1 MTVSF
6 FKQAFTVVL
15 LGLYTIPQRLSSAGV
30 AVVGIA
36 GVVVVLVGV
45 LSIAEG
51 FEKAMLNA
59 GRADRAIVMRQGA
72 DSEMSSGIGGPEVDV
87 IKQAAGIRKEGAVS
101 TASAEMFVV
110 VDVNRLTTNTGSNV
124 PLRGVDNTL
133 LAVRPEVKIVE
144 GRMLTFG
151 TNEVVVGLAA
161 SRQFAGLRVGDVFK
175 SGQTQWPVVGVFDSG
190 GTAAETEIW
199 CDVRTLQGAFRRGNS
214 YQSVLARLESPSS
227 FDTFKDWLSSN
238 PQVDV
243 DVKRESDYYREQS
256 RTLTGLVQGIGWGVA
271 GLMGLGAIIGAVL
284 TMYSAVVAR
293 TREIATLRALGFGS
307 FPVMLSILGES
318 MALALAGGVIGGAL
332 AYVGF
337 NGFQTSTMNWQT
349 FSQVAFGFAVTPAL
363 LTQGLIYA
371 LMMGLLGGIFPAI
384 RAARLP
390 ISKAL
395 REL

>member
-1 MTVSF
+1 VSF
-6 FKQAFTVVL
+6 FKQAFTVIL

-30 AVVGIA
+30 AIVGIA

-51 FEKAMLNA
+51 FEKAMVNA
-59 GRADRAIVMRQGA
+59 GRPDRAIVMRQGA
-72 DSEMSSGIGGPEVDV
+72 DSELSSGIGGPEVDI
-87 IKQAAGIRKEGAVS
+87 IKQAAGVRKDGAVP

-110 VDVNRLTTNTGSNV
+110 VDVNRKTTNTGSNV
-124 PLRGVDNTL
+124 PLRGVDSTL

-144 GRMLTFG
+144 GRMLNFG
-151 TNEVVVGLAA
+151 TNEVVVGRAA
-161 SRQFAGLRVGDVFK
+161 SQQFAGLRVGDTFR
-175 SGQTQWPVVGVFDSG
+175 SGQTQWPVVGVFDTA

-214 YQSVLARLESPSS
+214 YQSVLARLESPAS
-227 FDTFKDWLSSN
+227 FDAFKNWLSSN

-256 RTLTGLVQGIGWGVA
+256 RGLTTLVQGIGWGVA
-271 GLMGLGAIIGAVL
+271 ILMGLGAIIGAVL

-318 MALALAGGVIGGAL
+318 MVLALVGGVIGGAL

-363 LTQGLIYA
+363 LMQGMLYA
-371 LMMGLLGGIFPAI
+371 LIMGLLGGIFPAI

-390 ISKAL
+390 ISRAL

>member
-1 MTVSF
+1 MSF
-6 FKQAFTVVL
+6 FKQAFTVILV
-15 LGLYTIPQRLSSAGV
+15 GIYTIPQRLSSAGV
-30 AVVGIA
+30 AVIGIA

-51 FEKAMLNA
+51 FEKAMVNA

-72 DSEMSSGIGGPEVDV
+72 DSELSSGIGGPEVDI
-87 IKQAAGIRKEGAVS
+87 IKQAAGILKNGAVS
-101 TASAEMFVV
+101 VASAEMFVV
-110 VDVNRLTTNTGSNV
+110 VDVNRRTTNTGSNV

-133 LAVRPEVKIVE
+133 LEVRPEVKIVE

-151 TNEVVVGLAA
+151 TNEVVVGRAA
-161 SRQFAGLRVGDVFK
+161 SDQFSGLRVGDTYR
-175 SGQTQWPVVGVFDSG
+175 SGKAEWPVVGIFDANG
-190 GTAAETEIW
+190 AASETEIW

-214 YQSVLARLESPSS
+214 YQSVLARLESPAS

-243 DVKRESDYYREQS
+243 QVKRESEYYREQS
-256 RTLTGLVQGIGWGVA
+256 TGLTTLVNSIGWGVA
-271 GLMGLGAIIGAVL
+271 SLMGLGAIIGAVL
-284 TMYSAVVAR
+284 TMYSAVVTR

-318 MALALAGGVIGGAL
+318 MVLAFAGGVIGGGL
-332 AYVGF
+332 AYLGF

-363 LTQGLIYA
+363 LVQGLIYA
-371 LMMGLLGGIFPAI
+371 LMMGFLGGIIPAI

>member
-1 MTVSF
+1 VSF
-6 FKQAFTVVL
+6 FKQAFTVIL

-30 AVVGIA
+30 AIVGIA

-51 FEKAMLNA
+51 FEKAMVNA
-59 GRADRAIVMRQGA
+59 GRPDRAIVMRQGA
-72 DSEMSSGIGGPEVDV
+72 DSELSSGIGGPEVDI
-87 IKQAAGIRKEGAVS
+87 IKQAAGVRKDGAVPN
-101 TASAEMFVV
+101 ASAEMFVV
-110 VDVNRLTTNTGSNV
+110 VDVNRKTTNTGSNV
-124 PLRGVDNTL
+124 PLRGVDSTL

-151 TNEVVVGLAA
+151 TNEVVVGRAA
-161 SRQFAGLRVGDVFK
+161 SQQFAGLRVGDTFR
-175 SGQTQWPVVGVFDSG
+175 SGQTQWPVVGVFDTA

-214 YQSVLARLESPSS
+214 YQSVLARLESPAS
-227 FDTFKDWLSSN
+227 FDAFKDWLSSN

-256 RTLTGLVQGIGWGVA
+256 RGLTTLVQGIGWGVA

-307 FPVMLSILGES
+307 FPVLLSIIGES
-318 MALALAGGVIGGAL
+318 MVLALAGGVIGGAL

-363 LTQGLIYA
+363 LLQGMAYA
-371 LMMGLLGGIFPAI
+371 LIMGLLGGIFPAI

-390 ISKAL
+390 ISRAL

>member
-1 MTVSF
+1 MSF
-6 FKQAFTVVL
+6 FKQAFTVIL

-30 AVVGIA
+30 AIVGIA

-51 FEKAMLNA
+51 FEKAMVNA
-59 GRADRAIVMRQGA
+59 GRPDRAIVMRQGA
-72 DSEMSSGIGGPEVDV
+72 DSELSSGIGGPEVDI
-87 IKQAAGIRKEGAVS
+87 IKQAAGVRKDGAVPN
-101 TASAEMFVV
+101 ASAEMFVV
-110 VDVNRLTTNTGSNV
+110 VDVNRKTTNTGSNV
-124 PLRGVDNTL
+124 PLRGVDSTL

-144 GRMLTFG
+144 GRMLNFG
-151 TNEVVVGLAA
+151 TNEVVVGRAA
-161 SRQFAGLRVGDVFK
+161 SQQFAGLRVGDTFR
-175 SGQTQWPVVGVFDSG
+175 SGQTQWPVVGVFDTA

-214 YQSVLARLESPSS
+214 YQSVLARLESPAS
-227 FDTFKDWLSSN
+227 FDAFKDWLSSN

-256 RTLTGLVQGIGWGVA
+256 RGLTTLVQGIGWGVA

-307 FPVMLSILGES
+307 FPVLLSIIGES
-318 MALALAGGVIGGAL
+318 MVLALAGGVIGGAL

-363 LTQGLIYA
+363 LLQGMAYA
-371 LMMGLLGGIFPAI
+371 LIMGLLGGIFPAI

-390 ISKAL
+390 ISRAL

>member
-1 MTVSF
+1 MTF

-15 LGLYTIPQRLSSAGV
+15 IGIYTIPQRLSSAGV
-30 AVVGIA
+30 AVIGIA

-45 LSIAEG
+45 LSIAAG
-51 FEKAMLNA
+51 FEKAMVNA
-59 GRADRAIVMRQGA
+59 GQPDRAIVMRQGS
-72 DSEMSSGIGGPEVDV
+72 DSELSSGIGGPEVDI
-87 IKQAAGIRKEGAVS
+87 IKQAAGIQRNGAVS
-101 TASAEMFVV
+101 VASAEMFVV
-110 VDVNRLTTNTGSNV
+110 VDVNRRSTNTGSNV

-133 LAVRPEVKIVE
+133 LAVRSEVKIVE
-144 GRMLTFG
+144 GRMLAFG
-151 TNEVVVGLAA
+151 TNEVIVGRAA
-161 SRQFAGLRVGDVFK
+161 SEQFSGLRVGDTYT
-175 SGQTQWPVVGVFDSG
+175 SGKTQWPVVGIFDANG
-190 GTAAETEIW
+190 AASETEIW
-199 CDVRTLQGAFRRGNS
+199 CDVRALQGAFRRGNS
-214 YQSVLARLESPSS
+214 YQSVLAKLESPAS
-227 FDTFKDWLSSN
+227 FDAFKDWLSSN

-256 RTLTGLVQGIGWGVA
+256 RTLIGLVQGIGWGVA

-293 TREIATLRALGFGS
+293 TREIATLRALGFGA
-307 FPVMLSILGES
+307 FPVLLSIVGES
-318 MALALAGGVIGGAL
+318 MVLALAGGVLGGAL

-337 NGFQTSTMNWQT
+337 NGIQTSTMNWQT

-363 LTQGLIYA
+363 LVQGLFYA
-371 LMMGLLGGIFPAI
+371 LIMGFLGGIIPAI

>member
-1 MTVSF
+1 MGF
-6 FKQAFTVVL
+6 FKQAFTVIL
-15 LGLYTIPQRLSSAGV
+15 IGLYTIPQRLSSAGV
-30 AVVGIA
+30 AIIGIA

-51 FEKAMLNA
+51 FEKAMVNA
-59 GRADRAIVMRQGA
+59 GRPDRAIVMRQGA
-72 DSEMSSGIGGPEVDV
+72 DSELSSGLGGPEVDI
-87 IKQAAGIRKEGAVS
+87 IKQAAGIRKDGSVS
-101 TASAEMFVV
+101 LASAEMFVV
-110 VDVNRLTTNTGSNV
+110 VDVNRRTTNTGSNV
-124 PLRGVDNTL
+124 PLRGVDSTL
-133 LAVRPEVKIVE
+133 LAVRDEVKIVA
-144 GRMLTFG
+144 GRMLNFG
-151 TNEVVVGLAA
+151 TNEVVVGRAA
-161 SRQFAGLRVGDVFK
+161 SEQFSGLQVGDTLK
-175 SGQTQWPVVGVFDSG
+175 TGQTQWPVVGIFDSG

-199 CDVRTLQGAFRRGNS
+199 CDVRSIQGAFRRGNS
-214 YQSVLARLESPSS
+214 YQSVLAKLDSPAS
-227 FDTFKDWLSSN
+227 FDTFKDWLSAN
-238 PQVDV
+238 PQVNV

-284 TMYSAVVAR
+284 TMYSAVVVR

-307 FPVMLSILGES
+307 FPVLLSILGES
-318 MALALAGGVIGGAL
+318 MVLALAGGILGGAL

-349 FSQVAFGFAVTPAL
+349 FSQVAFGFAVTPQL
-363 LTQGLIYA
+363 LTQGIIYA
-371 LMMGLLGGIFPAI
+371 LIMGLLGGIFPAI